1 MVVQV
6 LCNIVMFAAYI
17 LNIVYMVYVLRSI
30 PKGLTNLDELCVGMS
45 KKETCHFHQKRF
57 TNKFFKLLLVTLI
70 FLAVGVV
77 TCLLDGLSNMENPP
91 QAPFFAGIFMYP
103 SLFLVLFVYS
113 LVVQK
118 KYKLVMTYL
127 ENGVQTASRAQMIA
141 CVFTSGLFAI
151 NTAMVAYTICLL
163 L

>member
-1 MVVQV
+1 
-6 LCNIVMFAAYI
+6 
-17 LNIVYMVYVLRSI
+17 
-30 PKGLTNLDELCVGMS
+30 MS

-77 TCLLDGLSNMENPP
+77 TCLLDGLSDPEKGMTV
-91 QAPFFAGIFMYP
+91 ALFAGIIMYP
-103 SLFLVLFVYS
+103 SSFLVLFVYS